1 MESDR
6 TPIGL
11 KKFDWTPIGL
21 KKSDR
26 TPIGLKKSDRK
37 SDRTFGPE
45 SDMRS
50 PIGLRTS
57 PIGLS
62 RVRVGLAW
70 SPIGVDKLQK
80 KLLNGSRAKSDKV
93 SDRTPIGL

>member
-1 MESDR
+1 ME
-6 TPIGL
+6 
-11 KKFDWTPIGL
+11 
-21 KKSDR
+21 SDR

-37 SDRTFGPE
+37 SDRIFGPA

-50 PIGLRTS
+50 PIGLHAGPIGLRAS

-70 SPIGVDKLQK
+70 SPIGVDILQK